1 MSNCRLLKTVDDGGS
16 GLTCVEFV
24 PVILKQVDKLF
35 WVETPL
41 YCLRI
46 FFKFIAMIFYCQGCI
61 NMIRYETDI
70 IYHRCSCLNRNC

>member
-35 WVETPL
+35 SVETPL
-41 YCLRI
+41 
-46 FFKFIAMIFYCQGCI
+46 
-61 NMIRYETDI
+61 DI
-70 IYHRCSCLNRNC
+70 VFVYFSSLLQ